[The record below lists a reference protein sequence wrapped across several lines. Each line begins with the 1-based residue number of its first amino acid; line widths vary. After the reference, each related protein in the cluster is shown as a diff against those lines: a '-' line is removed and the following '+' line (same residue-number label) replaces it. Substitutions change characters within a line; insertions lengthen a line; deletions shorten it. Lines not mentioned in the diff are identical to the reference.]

1 MNGDVS
7 NRDETT
13 LIPIS
18 SKSVVIVAGSSF
30 SLPVS
35 VYRTNCVIHWEF
47 ESVKYD
53 VLFGILKVD
62 EMGENG
68 SYNPILP
75 LSQYSPD
82 EVHCGK
88 LAIEEPGRYVL
99 LWDNTHSWLRE
110 KSVNLKVEM
119 TQGTRTMN
127 EIVDYSKWVCWDS
140 LIIGGCGIIVC
151 LKCKLL
157 VH

>member
-13 LIPIS
+13 LIPVS

-35 VYRTNCVIHWEF
+35 VYRTNCVIQWEF
-47 ESVKYD
+47 QSIKYD

-62 EMGENG
+62 EMEENG
-68 SYNPILP
+68 SYDPILP

-88 LAIEEPGRYVL
+88 LSIEEPGRYVL

-127 EIVDYSKWVCWDS
+127 EMMDYSKWVCRDS
-140 LIIGGCGIIVC
+140 LIVGGCGIIVC
-151 LKCKLL
+151 LECKLL